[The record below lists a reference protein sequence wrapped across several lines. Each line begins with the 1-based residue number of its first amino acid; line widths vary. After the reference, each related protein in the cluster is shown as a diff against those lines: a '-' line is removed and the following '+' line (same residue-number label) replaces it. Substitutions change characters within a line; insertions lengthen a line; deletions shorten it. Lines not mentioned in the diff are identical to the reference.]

1 MKPVS
6 RGKEGR
12 YVRQNV
18 ELQDSSKKHA
28 IRSRLQ
34 MKFPVGGALYLLWV
48 SISNYSSTNSLL
60 RNCGK
65 GGIHLNMVVDPEGQ
79 TVEPLLIVLFTTGD
93 LSCPYSCQKNNSDF
107 GTRLM
112 PNVCFQTFPH
122 CSIVQNEN
130 QLIPFCLFLI
140 SISPSPFIF
149 PFLPLFILIIISD
162 SFQFHAFQKTYV
174 F

>member
-1 MKPVS
+1 MCKRLTGNLTGVAGGERLCTYMKPVS

-48 SISNYSSTNSLL
+48 SISNYSSANSLL

-65 GGIHLNMVVDPEGQ
+65 GGIHLNMVVDPEG
-79 TVEPLLIVLFTTGD
+79 
-93 LSCPYSCQKNNSDF
+93 
-107 GTRLM
+107 
-112 PNVCFQTFPH
+112 
-122 CSIVQNEN
+122 
-130 QLIPFCLFLI
+130 
-140 SISPSPFIF
+140 
-149 PFLPLFILIIISD
+149 
-162 SFQFHAFQKTYV
+162 
-174 F
+174 